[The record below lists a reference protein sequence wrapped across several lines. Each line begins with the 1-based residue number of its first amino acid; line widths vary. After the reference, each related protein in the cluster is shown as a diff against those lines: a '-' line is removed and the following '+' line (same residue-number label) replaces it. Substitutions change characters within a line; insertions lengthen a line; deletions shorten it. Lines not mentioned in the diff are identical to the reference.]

1 MVLIHTGFEEF
12 DKVIAESI
20 EDSRIIFYPDFLLQ
34 EEGETAVISSK
45 ITTKVPFKDFL
56 FALRQ
61 QDKRVILFLGD
72 RTSPYIGYALALG
85 IYDIIFDPVTPE
97 KVVEKIKNPSKFSDV
112 AHLYLG
118 LQGRVKFSGVLGE
131 KDEEEEDLDNKTT
144 KLPLLSDIDKKIAE
158 GILRLLN
165 KPCKN
170 CSLTEILL
178 DIEEE
183 IIKILT

>member
-12 DKVIAESI
+12 DRVIAERI

-45 ITTKVPFKDFL
+45 ISTKVPFKDFL

-61 QDKRVILFLGD
+61 QDKRVILILGD
-72 RTSPYIGYALALG
+72 KTSPYIGYALALG

-97 KVVEKIKNPSKFSDV
+97 KVVEKIKNPSRFSDV

-118 LQGRVKFSGVLGE
+118 LQGRVRFSGVPGE
-131 KDEEEEDLDNKTT
+131 KDAEEDLTNKTAG
-144 KLPLLSDIDKKIAE
+144 LPLSNDIDKKIAE

-170 CSLTEILL
+170 CSLTEMLL

-183 IIKILT
+183 IVRILT